1 VKVNERSGERNKEIK
16 YATQGQW
23 KNQSQLFQRNKI
35 VMLYLQPETVTAGS

>member
-1 VKVNERSGERNKEIK
+1 VKVNERSAERNKENK

-35 VMLYLQPETVTAGS
+35 VMSHLQPETVPAGS